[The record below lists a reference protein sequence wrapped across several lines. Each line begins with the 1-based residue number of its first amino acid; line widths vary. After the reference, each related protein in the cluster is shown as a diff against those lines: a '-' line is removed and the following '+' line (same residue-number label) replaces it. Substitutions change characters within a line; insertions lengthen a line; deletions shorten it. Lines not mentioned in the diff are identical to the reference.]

1 MILPSKLSDWDF
13 HYGDFEFVG
22 AVTISMDGRQDTDG
36 DIVGVF
42 VGDECRGLSERMH
55 FPFDDRYM
63 YIVQV
68 YSNEAEGEKMTF
80 KYYDSSDDEIIEYSE
95 TIEFVD
101 NMNVGDGFNTFAL
114 SREMGDILEPSA
126 YSISEA
132 YPNPFNPVT
141 SFNYTLADDGMVHVA
156 VYDVNGRQ
164 VAELVNG
171 FKLAGSYPVMWDA
184 NDLSSGIY
192 IVKMLANEYTAVQKI
207 MLIK

>member
-1 MILPSKLSDWDF
+1 
-13 HYGDFEFVG
+13 
-22 AVTISMDGRQDTDG
+22 
-36 DIVGVF
+36 
-42 VGDECRGLSERMH
+42 
-55 FPFDDRYM
+55 M

-68 YSNEAEGEKMTF
+68 YSNESEGEKMTF
-80 KYYDSSDDEIIEYSE
+80 KYYDSSDDEIIEYNE

-141 SFNYTLADDGMVHVA
+141 SFNYTLADDGLVHVA

-192 IVKMLANEYTAVQKI
+192 IVKMLANEYTAVQ
-207 MLIK
+207 